1 MTKKSFSLIGVLLI
15 LILPLTMAKPAKANW
30 YVNRQGWLVYEASPN
45 VLGDEVENK
54 DEDKKENKGNEGK
67 KEEPQ
72 PENKQEGQESKQ
84 EQKKEVEYFDSGQ
97 NAWVKVKTEDGKS
110 KTEIQY
116 LTGEKVKSE
125 TEGNRQETEMETSQ
139 FKLKLKTED
148 GQLKLEAETEDGEKT
163 DLGEDKDNELE
174 IEPDENDDKIRVAT
188 GSADG
193 EMVFSRNRVRAR
205 TNFPLSVDLATN
217 ELIVTT
223 PNGVKRVSILPDQ
236 AIANLL
242 ANNVIDRIESTD
254 PAAEPEVELTETD
267 GEPVYEVSGESDQ
280 KFLGFMP
287 VKIKAKIK
295 VSAET
300 GEVTGTQ
307 QAFLARIIDFLSI

>member
-1 MTKKSFSLIGVLLI
+1 MALHKEIPNTARPIKNKAIAAKIPKKRCWYLTSFNINTIIIHMTKKSFSLIGVLLI
-15 LILPLTMAKPAKANW
+15 LILTLTIVKPAKANW
-30 YVNRQGWLVYEASPN
+30 YVNRQGWLIYEANPN
-45 VLGDEVENK
+45 VLGDE
-54 DEDKKENKGNEGK
+54 DEDNKKENEEK
-67 KEEPQ
+67 KEKPRL
-72 PENKQEGQESKQ
+72 ES
-84 EQKKEVEYFDSGQ
+84 KKEVEYFDAGQ
-97 NAWVKVKTEDGKS
+97 NAWIKV
-110 KTEIQY
+110 
-116 LTGEKVKSE
+116 
-125 TEGNRQETEMETSQ
+125 
-139 FKLKLKTED
+139 KTED

-163 DLGEDKDNELE
+163 DLGEDEDNELE
-174 IEPDENDDKIRVAT
+174 IEPDEDDDKIRVAT

-205 TNFPLSVDLATN
+205 TNFPLSVDLTTN

-242 ANNVIDRIESTD
+242 ANGVIDRVESTD

-267 GEPVYEVSGESDQ
+267 GEPAYEVSGESDQ